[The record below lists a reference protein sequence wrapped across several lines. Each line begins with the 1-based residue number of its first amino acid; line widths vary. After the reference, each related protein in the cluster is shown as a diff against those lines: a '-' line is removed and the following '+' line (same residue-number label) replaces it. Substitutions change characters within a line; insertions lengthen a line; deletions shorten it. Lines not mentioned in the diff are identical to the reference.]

1 MADFDFNRFCLNL
14 LAGKAMP
21 VVDVKNIKGKKVATI
36 DLIDGIFNVPVKSSV
51 LHQVVNMQLANR
63 RAASASVKHRGEVS
77 GSTRKL
83 YRQKGTGRARR
94 GDIKSPLLRGGGVV
108 FGPDGRTYAFSV
120 PKKIR
125 KLALK
130 MALSSKLQT
139 NELIV
144 LDKFD
149 LPQIKTKE
157 FVSVLNA
164 LKLINALF
172 VIEEKNENL
181 ELSSRNVP
189 DIKVLQSNGLNV
201 YDILKYKTLILVEPV
216 IKDIE
221 RRLAA

>member
-1 MADFDFNRFCLNL
+1 
-14 LAGKAMP
+14 MP
-21 VVDVKNIKGKKVATI
+21 VVNVKNIKGKKVTTI
-36 DLIDGIFNVPVKSSV
+36 DLVDRIFNVPVKSSV

-63 RAASASVKHRGEVS
+63 RAASASVKHRGEVQ

-108 FGPDGRTYAFSV
+108 FGPDGRTYAFKV

-139 NELIV
+139 DELIV

-149 LPQIKTKE
+149 LPQIKTRD
-157 FVSVLNA
+157 FVNILGSLKLSNA
-164 LKLINALF
+164 LI
-172 VIEEKNENL
+172 VTEEKNENL
-181 ELSSRNVP
+181 VLSSRNVP
-189 DIKVLQSNGLNV
+189 DIKVLQGEGLNV
-201 YDILKYKTLILVEPV
+201 YDILKYKTLILLEPV
-216 IKDIE
+216 IKNIE

>member
-1 MADFDFNRFCLNL
+1 
-14 LAGKAMP
+14 MP
-21 VVDVKNIKGKKVATI
+21 VVDVKNIKGKKVTAI
-36 DLIDGIFNVPVKSSV
+36 DLVDSIFNVPVKSSV

-63 RAASASVKHRGEVS
+63 RAASASVKHRGEVQ

-108 FGPDGRTYAFSV
+108 FGPDGRTYAFKV

-139 NELIV
+139 DELIV
-144 LDKFD
+144 LDTFE
-149 LPQIKTKE
+149 LPQIKTKD
-157 FVSVLNA
+157 FVDILNNLKLSNA
-164 LKLINALF
+164 LI
-172 VIEEKNENL
+172 VTEEKNENL

-189 DIKVLQSNGLNV
+189 DIKVLQSEGLNV
-201 YDILKYKTLILVEPV
+201 YDILKYKTLILLESV
-216 IKDIE
+216 IKNIE
-221 RRLAA
+221 GRLAA